1 MKKTKIVCTIGPASD
16 SVETLVKMI
25 EAGMNVARLN
35 FSHGNYDEH
44 KKKIRN
50 IREASRLSATTIGLM
65 LDTKGP
71 EIRTHAMEDDAI
83 ELKMGDTLIVSI
95 DEVLGTPEKISLTYP
110 QLIEEVEPGD
120 KILLDDGLMTL
131 EVTEIDNN
139 NNNIVTKVSH
149 GGILKSN
156 KGVNVPGVKTD
167 LPGLTEKDRQDIMFG
182 LEYDVDFIAPSFVR
196 NSDNVLEIREIL
208 SQYDKEYV
216 QIIPKIEN
224 QEGVDN
230 IDEILSVSDGIMVG
244 RGDLGVEIPI
254 EDVPIVQK
262 QLIEKCN
269 ALGKPVITA
278 TQMLESMQEHPQPT
292 RAESNDVANA
302 IYDGSDSI
310 MLSGETAA
318 GKYPIEAV
326 KMMSKIALRSEKAQ
340 RKQASSA
347 LAEYSQ
353 TNTTDAIGQAT
364 GHTAKNLGIK
374 TIVAATNSGYTAR
387 MISKYR
393 PNAHIVAVT
402 FDEKISRTLTLQ
414 WGVEPVVAEVPASTD
429 DMFALAT
436 DIVIEKE
443 FAREG
448 DLILITA
455 GVPVGEK
462 GTTNLMKIQMIG
474 QRLIEAQGIGEH
486 SVSAKTTIALT
497 AQEANDHMEEGNILV
512 TSMTDKN
519 YLPALEQASGIIVE
533 HGGLT
538 SHAAVVGIAMGIP
551 VIVRAENA
559 TQILQNGELI
569 TLDARRGLVYRG
581 ETMAI

>member
-1 MKKTKIVCTIGPASD
+1 MKKTKIVCTIGPASE

-35 FSHGNYDEH
+35 FSHGSHEEH
-44 KKKIRN
+44 GQKIKN
-50 IREASRLSATTIGLM
+50 IREAARIADATVGLM

-83 ELKMGDTLIVSI
+83 EIKTNDTLIVSL
-95 DEVLGTPEKISLTYP
+95 DEVVGTPEKISLTYP
-110 QLIEEVEPGD
+110 QLIDDVEPGD
-120 KILLDDGLMTL
+120 TILLDDGLL
-131 EVTEIDNN
+131 SLRVTEIDKED
-139 NNNIVTKVSH
+139 NNIITKVIH
-149 GGILKSN
+149 GGTLKSN
-156 KGVNVPGVKTD
+156 KGVHVPGVKIN
-167 LPGLTEKDRQDIMFG
+167 LPALTEKDHEDIMFG
-182 LEYDVDFIAPSFVR
+182 LEQNVDFIAPSFVR

-208 SQYDKEYV
+208 DQYDKEYI

-254 EDVPIVQK
+254 EEVPIAQK

-310 MLSGETAA
+310 MLSGETAS
-318 GKYPIEAV
+318 GKYPVEAV
-326 KMMSKIALRSEKAQ
+326 EMMSKIALRSEQAQ
-340 RKQASSA
+340 REQAS
-347 LAEYSQ
+347 LTLEDFSQ
-353 TNTTDAIGQAT
+353 RNTTDAIGQAT
-364 GHTAKNLGIK
+364 SYTAKNLGIK
-374 TIVAATNSGYTAR
+374 TIVAATNSGHTAR

-393 PNAHIVAVT
+393 PDANIVAVT

-429 DMFALAT
+429 EMFALAAE
-436 DIVIEKE
+436 IVIENGYSQ
-443 FAREG
+443 EG

-474 QRLIEAQGIGEH
+474 QRLIEAQGIGED
-486 SVSAKTTIALT
+486 SVSAKTTVAT
-497 AQEANDHMEEGNILV
+497 SAQEANDNMEEGNILV

-519 YLPALEQASGIIVE
+519 YLPAIEKASGIIVE

-551 VIVRAENA
+551 VVVRAENA
-559 TQILQNGELI
+559 TKVLKDDELI
-569 TLDARRGLVYRG
+569 TLDSRRGLVYRG

>member
-1 MKKTKIVCTIGPASD
+1 MKKTKIVCTIGPASE
-16 SVETLVKMI
+16 SVEILVKMI

-35 FSHGNYDEH
+35 FSHGNHEEH
-44 KKKIRN
+44 EQRIKN
-50 IREASRLSATTIGLM
+50 IREASRLTDTMVGIM

-83 ELKMGDTLIVSI
+83 EIKMDDTLIVSL

-110 QLIEEVEPGD
+110 QLLNEVESGD
-120 KILLDDGLMTL
+120 VILLDDGLMSL
-131 EVTEIDNN
+131 RVTEIDEE
-139 NNNIVTKVSH
+139 NNNIITVVSH

-167 LPGLTEKDRQDIMFG
+167 LPALTEKDQQDIMFG
-182 LEYDVDFIAPSFVR
+182 LEQNVDFIAPSFVR

-208 SQYDKEYV
+208 SQYNKEHV

-254 EDVPIVQK
+254 EEVPIAQK
-262 QLIEKCN
+262 QLIEKSN

-278 TQMLESMQEHPQPT
+278 TQMLESMQLHPQPT

-318 GKYPIEAV
+318 GNYPVEAV
-326 KMMSKIALRSEKAQ
+326 EMMSKIALRSERAQ
-340 RKQASSA
+340 RNQASTA

-353 TNTTDAIGQAT
+353 SNTTDAIGQAT

-393 PNAHIVAVT
+393 PDAHIIAVT

-429 DMFALAT
+429 EMFALAA
-436 DIVIEKE
+436 DIVIENE

-474 QRLIEAQGIGEH
+474 QRLIEAQGIGED
-486 SVSAKTTIALT
+486 SVSATTTVALT
-497 AQEANDHMEEGNILV
+497 SEEANNNMEEGNILV

-519 YLPALEQASGIIVE
+519 YLPAIEKASGIIVE

-559 TQILQNGELI
+559 TQILKDNELI

-581 ETMAI
+581 QTMAI